1 MFIYSNYEEES
12 PTSGS
17 VCIHALLHLSFTHVL
32 YRRWQEWDWNLTFS
46 EFNQTILRIADLKLA
61 NSQVQ
66 NSCRVVFGHHLTKAQ
81 EKALQMRLDLFMKTQ
96 PFKDYLATKVLLQ
109 FFFNT

>member
-1 MFIYSNYEEES
+1 MTLQVCCSSFSQTLHQTQISLSFLQRAATMFIYSNYEEES

-17 VCIHALLHLSFTHVL
+17 VCRHALLHLLFTPVW

-66 NSCRVVFGHHLTKAQ
+66 NSYRVVFSHHLTKA
-81 EKALQMRLDLFMKTQ
+81 
-96 PFKDYLATKVLLQ
+96 
-109 FFFNT
+109 